1 MLATVYSRAGSNHG
15 NGEPTRES
23 DRATFSRPRGAQDT
37 LMRVA
42 VIGASGTI
50 GRPLVEALSRTYE
63 VVGVARRPPRDNQV
77 NWIAADATDAVA
89 ICSAL
94 EGIDVV
100 YHLVHS
106 LGSADFEDRDR
117 AAATVVAEGAA
128 KVGARQIVYLGGLG
142 EGGSELSSHLRSR
155 AETADILAGG
165 AVPLTTLRAAMIVGP
180 GSVAFETILALV
192 ERLPVMVCPRWV
204 SVETQPVALADVL
217 TALAGVCG
225 EPATFGQTF
234 DLGGPEVMT
243 YRTMLERTARLRGR
257 HPILI
262 EVPFLTPRLSSL
274 WLHLVTPAN
283 VSVAR
288 PLVEGLRIPTVAHDD
303 RIWELVKTRRTTF
316 DESVRAALRD

>member
-1 MLATVYSRAGSNHG
+1 
-15 NGEPTRES
+15 
-23 DRATFSRPRGAQDT
+23 
-37 LMRVA
+37 MRVA
-42 VIGASGTI
+42 VIGATGTI
-50 GRPLVEALSRTYE
+50 GRPLAEALARTHD

-77 NWIAADATDAVA
+77 NWIAADAADAVA

-94 EGIDVV
+94 EGINVV

-106 LGSADFEDRDR
+106 LGSADFEERDR
-117 AAATVVAEGAA
+117 AAATAVAESAA
-128 KVGARQIVYLGGLG
+128 TVGATQVVYLGGLG
-142 EGGSELSSHLRSR
+142 EGASELSPHLRSR
-155 AETADILAGG
+155 AETADILGGG

-225 EPATFGQTF
+225 EPATYGQTF

-243 YRTMLERTARLRGR
+243 YRTMLERTAHLRGK

-283 VSVAR
+283 VAVAR

-303 RIWELVKTRRTTF
+303 RIWELAKTRRTTF
-316 DESVRAALRD
+316 EESVRAALRD

>member
-1 MLATVYSRAGSNHG
+1 
-15 NGEPTRES
+15 
-23 DRATFSRPRGAQDT
+23 
-37 LMRVA
+37 MRVA
-42 VIGASGTI
+42 VIGATGTI
-50 GRPLVEALSRTYE
+50 GRPLVEALSLAHD
-63 VVGVARRPPRDNQV
+63 VVGVARRPPPRDDHL
-77 NWIAADATDAVA
+77 NWIGADATDAVA

-106 LGSADFEDRDR
+106 LGSADFEERDR
-117 AAATVVAEGAA
+117 AAATAVAESAA
-128 KVGARQIVYLGGLG
+128 TVGATQVVYLGGLG
-142 EGGSELSSHLRSR
+142 EEASELSSHLRSR
-155 AETADILAGG
+155 AETAEILAGG
-165 AVPLTTLRAAMIVGP
+165 MVPVTTLRAAMIVGP

-217 TALAGVCG
+217 AALVGVCG
-225 EPATFGQTF
+225 EPAAYGETF

-243 YRTMLERTARLRGR
+243 YRAMMERTARLRGK

-274 WLHLVTPAN
+274 WLHLVTPVN

-316 DESVRAALRD
+316 DESVEAALRERGA